1 MSGLVHAVDCTN
13 SGNVGHR
20 ANDCSAYIHYET
32 NSALS
37 IEKSYNIKSI
47 TDQGTGTTDINY
59 LRPLQNISG
68 GNVSAEIADGDEC
81 CIVGCSSQVS
91 ILVGANDRNTCRMET
106 RNASNASADTDNIC
120 IAVFS

>member
-32 NSALS
+32 NGSVS

-47 TDQGTGTTDINY
+47 TDQGTGTTDVNY
-59 LRPLQNISG
+59 LRPLENISG
-68 GNVSAEIADGDEC
+68 GNVSAAIADGDES
-81 CIVGCSSQVS
+81 CIVGMTSHPS
-91 ILVGANDRNTCRMET
+91 ILLGANDRNGCRIET
-106 RNASNASADTDNIC
+106 RAADNSSADTDNCC
-120 IAVFS
+120 IAAFS